1 MPSKPIAPAY
11 DPADLSVLEQAYSW
25 ACRDIDIDPH
35 PIDSSM
41 NKAIREALAKA
52 IVDLAAMGLRDPRI
66 LRARALQAVR
76 KPVAS

>member
-1 MPSKPIAPAY
+1 MPSY

-35 PIDSSM
+35 PIDSAM

-52 IVDLAAMGLRDPRI
+52 IVNLAATGLRDPSM